1 MRLMFYCSPIFYFV
15 RETPGAPGAFNV
27 MAKHDTVQFFYLL
40 NPIAS
45 LLECYRDALLWG
57 VAPEARLLW
66 YVTWISA
73 ALCVAGFAL
82 FSRGEGKFAKYV

>member
-1 MRLMFYCSPIFYFV
+1 
-15 RETPGAPGAFNV
+15 

-45 LLECYRDALLWG
+45 LLECYRDAMLWG
-57 VAPEARLLW
+57 VAPETRLLW

-73 ALCVAGFAL
+73 ALCIGGFAL